1 MPEIPDEH
9 NFLWIFRA
17 YAVQNCTHSSN
28 VAAMTD
34 LDRYDRS
41 ILTLLQ
47 ADGRMPNAQLAD
59 HVGLSASA
67 CLRRVQRLEHTGVIA
82 RYVALLD
89 ARAIDRATTV
99 FIEVTLDSQR
109 EEVLAAFEKAA
120 AASRDILECQLMA
133 GDFDYLLR
141 AAVESPQDYERLHK
155 QELSRLPHVVR
166 IKSSFALR
174 TVVKR
179 TDYPV

>member
-1 MPEIPDEH
+1 MTELDH
-9 NFLWIFRA
+9 HDRA
-17 YAVQNCTHSSN
+17 
-28 VAAMTD
+28 
-34 LDRYDRS
+34 
-41 ILTLLQ
+41 ILALLQ
-47 ADGRMPNAQLAD
+47 SDARMPNASLAER
-59 HVGLSASA
+59 VGLSPSA
-67 CLRRVQRLEHTGVIA
+67 CLRRVQRLEQAGVIA

-89 ARAIDRATTV
+89 PRAIDRATTV

-109 EEVLAAFEKAA
+109 EEVLAAFERAVA
-120 AASRDILECQLMA
+120 GCRDILECHLMA

-141 AAVESPQDYERLHK
+141 AAVANPQDYERLHK
-155 QELSRLPHVVR
+155 QDLSRLPHVVR

>member
-1 MPEIPDEH
+1 MTEFDH
-9 NFLWIFRA
+9 HDRA
-17 YAVQNCTHSSN
+17 
-28 VAAMTD
+28 
-34 LDRYDRS
+34 
-41 ILTLLQ
+41 ILALLQ
-47 ADGRMPNAQLAD
+47 ADARMPNASLAE

-67 CLRRVQRLEHTGVIA
+67 CLRRVQRLEQAGIIA

-89 ARAIDRATTV
+89 PRAIDRATTV

-109 EEVLAAFEKAA
+109 EEVLAAFERAVA
-120 AASRDILECQLMA
+120 GCRDILECHLMA

-141 AAVESPQDYERLHK
+141 AAVASPQDYERLHK
-155 QELSRLPHVVR
+155 QDLSRLPHVVR
-166 IKSSFALR
+166 IKFSFALR

>member
-1 MPEIPDEH
+1 MLE
-9 NFLWIFRA
+9 
-17 YAVQNCTHSSN
+17 
-28 VAAMTD
+28 
-34 LDRYDRS
+34 LDGHDRS

-47 ADGRMPNAQLAD
+47 RDARMPNVQLAES
-59 HVGLSASA
+59 VGLSASA
-67 CLRRVQRLEHTGVIA
+67 CLRRVQRLEREGVIA
-82 RYVALLD
+82 HYVALLD
-89 ARAIDRATTV
+89 PRRLGRASTV

-120 AASRDILECQLMA
+120 AGCRDILECHLMA

-141 AAVESPQDYERLHK
+141 AAVDGPHDYERLHK

-166 IKSSFALR
+166 IKSGFALR

-179 TDYPV
+179 TDYPL

>member
-1 MPEIPDEH
+1 MLE
-9 NFLWIFRA
+9 
-17 YAVQNCTHSSN
+17 
-28 VAAMTD
+28 
-34 LDRYDRS
+34 LDGHDRS

-47 ADGRMPNAQLAD
+47 RDARMANVQLAES
-59 HVGLSASA
+59 VGLSPSA
-67 CLRRVQRLEHTGVIA
+67 CLRRVQRLEREGVIA
-82 RYVALLD
+82 HYVALLD
-89 ARAIDRATTV
+89 PRRLGRASTV

-120 AASRDILECQLMA
+120 AGCRDILECHLMA

-141 AAVESPQDYERLHK
+141 AAVDGPHDYERLHK

-166 IKSSFALR
+166 IKSGFALR

-179 TDYPV
+179 TDYPL

>member
-1 MPEIPDEH
+1 MTPLDSH
-9 NFLWIFRA
+9 DRA
-17 YAVQNCTHSSN
+17 
-28 VAAMTD
+28 
-34 LDRYDRS
+34 
-41 ILTLLQ
+41 ILALLQ
-47 ADGRMPNAQLAD
+47 RDGRLPNAQLAEQ
-59 HVGLSASA
+59 VGLSPSA
-67 CLRRVQRLEHTGVIA
+67 CLRRVQRLEKDGVID

-89 ARAIDRATTV
+89 PARLGRASTV

-109 EEVLAAFEKAA
+109 EEVLAAFEKAVA
-120 AASRDILECQLMA
+120 GCRDIQECHLMA

-141 AAVESPQDYERLHK
+141 AAVEGPRDYERLHK

>member
-1 MPEIPDEH
+1 M
-9 NFLWIFRA
+9 
-17 YAVQNCTHSSN
+17 
-28 VAAMTD
+28 MTS
-34 LDRYDRS
+34 LDPQDRTL
-41 ILTLLQ
+41 LTLLQ
-47 ADGRMPNAQLAD
+47 RDARLSNTRLAD
-59 HVGLSASA
+59 AVALSPSA
-67 CLRRVQRLEHTGVIA
+67 CLRRVQRLEASGVIA

-89 ARAIDRATTV
+89 PAAIGRASTV

-120 AASRDILECQLMA
+120 AACRDILECQLMA

-141 AAVESPQDYERLHK
+141 AAVGGPQDYERLHK

-179 TDYPV
+179 SDYPV